1 MVLLSQ
7 TDLDAPTIVSLLLR
21 TGAAL
26 TYSAIGAVVLLQ
38 VRRSMASGLL
48 VAACAATACSAL
60 LGTSFWPGMVVSGT
74 DLPELCRATAW
85 FVFVLY
91 LSRRAPAARQRRRT
105 FATLAIIVAA
115 SAGTSM
121 LLGLADW
128 HIVSPLLGLGL
139 AIGQMLLLENLY
151 RNATEETRW
160 HIGLACIALGMM
172 AGYDMVVRAD
182 TLLFNSHSDVLVD
195 SQWLVALLTSPLLGL
210 ALARSRE
217 WSIDLHVSRAAA
229 FHSATLVVSGVFLLA
244 MAVTGELVR
253 SLNLPAGDKWSS
265 LAELC
270 LLFSGL
276 LTLAVL
282 LTSASARSGLGRLLL
297 DHFFSHRFDYRRE
310 WLRCIDTLCAE
321 TAHGY
326 GESETALALRA
337 IKVMSQVV
345 DSPAGVLLL
354 REPSG
359 DAWRWASSW
368 NMPVLARPV
377 LPGHPL
383 WDVLGWTTEAAVL
396 SMAVTQTPP
405 LNALGPLW
413 LGVPLR
419 TAGGEDEPALGC
431 ILMAPPRVSF
441 QLDQEVFALLRVLG
455 RETATYLANQCA
467 ARTIAQT
474 RELHDYGSRF
484 AFVAHDIK
492 NVSGQ
497 LSLLLSNAEQH
508 LDNPAFRTDMLAT
521 IAASVERINGLL
533 RRLDAADRS
542 DTQPSPMVAERLE
555 ALTSKI
561 GRGLGAAIRFD
572 HDGHGGRLAMDAD
585 VFDTAIGH
593 LLTNAVQAGR
603 EAGSRVPVS
612 VLLRRDR
619 GKLSVDITDSGHGM
633 SPEFIR
639 DTLFEPFRTTKPGGS
654 GIGAFQARELLVAAG
669 GALTVLSEPGVGTTM
684 RVSLPSGIA
693 EASSRR
699 TVRATV

>member
-1 MVLLSQ
+1 MVLLLHVG
-7 TDLDAPTIVSLLLR
+7 LDPPSVISLLLR
-21 TGAAL
+21 VGAAL
-26 TYSAIGAVVLLQ
+26 AYSAIGAIVLLQ
-38 VRRSMASGLL
+38 VRRSVASALL
-48 VAACAATACSAL
+48 AAACAATACDAL
-60 LGTSFWPGMVVSGT
+60 LSGAFWTEMVVTGS
-74 DLPELCRATAW
+74 DLLDLCRAAAW
-85 FVFVLY
+85 FTFVLY
-91 LSRRAPAARQRRRT
+91 VSRCAPVARQRWWT
-105 FATLAIIVAA
+105 IATLAIIVGA
-115 SAGTSM
+115 SAATSV
-121 LLGLADW
+121 LLGLGDW
-128 HIVSPLLGLGL
+128 HVVSPLLGLGL

-182 TLLFNSHSDVLVD
+182 TLLFNSHSDVLAD
-195 SQWLVALLTSPLLGL
+195 SQWLVAILTSPLLGL
-210 ALARSRE
+210 ALSRSRE
-217 WSIDLHVSRAAA
+217 WSIDLHMSRAAA
-229 FHSATLVVSGVFLLA
+229 FHSATLVVSGVFLIA

-253 SLNLPAGDKWSS
+253 SLGLPASDRWSS

-321 TAHGY
+321 AD
-326 GESETALALRA
+326 GERGNTDTALSLRA
-337 IKVMSQVV
+337 IKVISQIV

-354 REPSG
+354 REPTE

-368 NMPVLARPV
+368 NMPVLTAPV

-396 SMAVTQTPP
+396 SAAVTKTPP

-419 TAGGEDEPALGC
+419 TTGHEDDPAFGC
-431 ILMAPPRVSF
+431 ILVAPPRVPF
-441 QLDQEVFALLRVLG
+441 QIDQEVLALLRVLG
-455 RETATYLANQCA
+455 RETATHLSNQRA

-474 RELHDYGSRF
+474 GELREYGRRF

-508 LDNPAFRTDMLAT
+508 LDNPAFRTDMVAT
-521 IAASVERINGLL
+521 IAASVDRINGLL
-533 RRLDAADRS
+533 RRLDAANRS
-542 DTQPSPMVAERLE
+542 DTLPSFMVAERLE
-555 ALTSKI
+555 SLTAEI
-561 GRGLGAAIRFD
+561 GRSLGATIQFD
-572 HDGHGGRLAMDAD
+572 VDGDGGRLDMDAD

-593 LLTNAVQAGR
+593 LVINAVQAGR
-603 EAGSRVPVS
+603 EASSPAPVS
-612 VLLRRDR
+612 VLLRREHGR
-619 GKLSVDITDSGHGM
+619 LSVDITDRGRGM
-633 SPEFIR
+633 TPEFIR

-669 GALTVLSEPGVGTTM
+669 GELTVLSKPGLGTTM
-684 RVSLPSGIA
+684 RVSLPTGIA
-693 EASSRR
+693 KASVRR
-699 TVRATV
+699 PVRATV